1 MQLLST
7 QFTHDG
13 RTLKQLSRS
22 DKAAIYELRGWQ
34 GLLYGY
40 EVIRVRVQKEREQF
54 GKIFA
59 EREVYPAASQ
69 FGYIAWSYG
78 SRHKKEALDRYDRCA
93 QREHQNLNANGPSE
107 LRRHQGGEQPYA
119 VE

>member
-1 MQLLST
+1 MLRYGSSADGCKILSRHYLNGKRSRLMQLLST

-59 EREVYPAASQ
+59 EREAYPAASQ

-78 SRHKKEALDRYDRCA
+78 SKHKR
-93 QREHQNLNANGPSE
+93 
-107 LRRHQGGEQPYA
+107 
-119 VE
+119 